1 MNEKII
7 SSLKEVQNLIVSEN
21 EPMSKHTSFKIG
33 GPARLFLDARSKDAA
48 EKALSIFYNCGIS
61 PFIMGNGSN
70 LLFPDEEFT
79 RPVLKFSFSDI
90 SVSDNI
96 ITADAGAML
105 ALVSMQAQK
114 NSLAGLEFAQGIPG
128 TVGGAV
134 VMNAGAYGGEISDV
148 LVSST
153 YFSNGEIH
161 TIPLSEH
168 EFGYRES
175 FYKNNSECI
184 ILSAKFKLPSGNSS
198 EIADKMRDF
207 ASRRREKQPLDLP
220 SAGSAFKRPTGY
232 FAGALVEQCG
242 LKGFSIG
249 RAKVSEKHAGFIV
262 NTGGATADDVKK
274 LILHIQETVLKET
287 RVSLEPEICIL

>member
-1 MNEKII
+1 MHEKLI

-33 GPARLFLDARSKDAA
+33 GQARLFVDVRSRDAA
-48 EKALSIFYNCGIS
+48 EKALSLFYNFGIS
-61 PFIMGNGSN
+61 PLVIGNGSN

-90 SVSDNI
+90 LVSENT

-114 NSLAGLEFAQGIPG
+114 NSLTGLEFAQGIPG
-128 TVGGAV
+128 TVGGAI

-153 YFSNGEIH
+153 YFLNGEFR

-175 FYKNNSECI
+175 FYKNNPECI
-184 ILSAKFKLPSGNSS
+184 ILSAEFKLPSGDSS

-207 ASRRREKQPLDLP
+207 SLRRREKQPLDLP
-220 SAGSAFKRPTGY
+220 SAGSVFKRPVGH

-242 LKGFSIG
+242 LKGFTIG
-249 RAKVSEKHAGFIV
+249 GAKVSEKHAGFIV
-262 NTGGATADDVKK
+262 NSGNATADDVKR
-274 LILHIQETVLKET
+274 LILHIQETVLRET
-287 RVSLEPEICIL
+287 GVSLEPEICIL